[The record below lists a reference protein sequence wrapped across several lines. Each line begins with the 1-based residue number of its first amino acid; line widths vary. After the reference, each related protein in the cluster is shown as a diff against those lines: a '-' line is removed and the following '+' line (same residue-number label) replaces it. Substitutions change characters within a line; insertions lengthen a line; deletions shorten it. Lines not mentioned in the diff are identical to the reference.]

1 MREAP
6 VITKL
11 DVIHFEHTIRDVGR
25 DYNTFNMVYEAGG
38 RSIQPGAIL
47 RVHTDKGIIG
57 EYPGVIGP
65 ALAEIK
71 AIASY
76 LIGKEALARE
86 PIYNDLKRGSRHW
99 AMLGMGVVDIC
110 LWDIAGKFYDE
121 PLYRLLGGEK
131 RPLKAYASTLHG
143 DENGGLTTP
152 QDFEDFASQCL
163 EMGYK
168 AFKVHG
174 WGLARDNIDREV
186 ANVLNLGEKFA
197 GKLDLLI
204 DPACEIRNFGD
215 ALKLGRACDEA
226 NFFWWE
232 DPFQDNGVS
241 QFAHR
246 KLRQM
251 VKTPILQT
259 EHIRLLEQHV
269 DFIVADATDYVRCGA
284 HEDGGIT
291 GAMKIAHATEGFGLD
306 VELHGPGP
314 VHRHIMSAIR
324 NTNFF
329 ELGLVHP
336 NVKSTKAPVYIN
348 YNDDLDGIDSDGN
361 VYAPDGPGIGVDLD
375 WDWINAHKIGEE
387 IIAGQSTI

>member
-1 MREAP
+1 MKSAP
-6 VITKL
+6 IITK
-11 DVIHFEHTIRDVGR
+11 VEAIHYSHTVKDLGT
-25 DYNTFNMVYEAGG
+25 DYNTFNKVFEPGG
-38 RSIQPGAIL
+38 NHTLNGSIL
-47 RVHTDKGIIG
+47 RIHTDKGIIG
-57 EYPGVIGP
+57 EYPGVTGP
-65 ALAEIK
+65 ALAEIN
-71 AIASY
+71 AISPY
-76 LIGKEALARE
+76 LIGKEALSRE
-86 PIYNDLKRGSRHW
+86 TIYNDLKRGSRHW
-99 AMLGMGVVDIC
+99 AKLGLGVIDIC

-121 PLYRLLGGEK
+121 PLFRLLGGER

-152 QDFEDFASQCL
+152 TDFEDFASQCMS
-163 EMGYK
+163 MGYK

-174 WGLARDNIDREV
+174 WGLARDYLDREIE
-186 ANVLNLGEKFA
+186 NVLNLGDKFS

-204 DPACEIRNFGD
+204 DPACELKNFGD
-215 ALKLGRACDEA
+215 TLKLGRACDEA
-226 NFFWWE
+226 NFFWLE

-251 VKTPILQT
+251 IKTPILQT
-259 EHIRLLEQHV
+259 EHIRLLEEHV

-314 VHRHIMSAIR
+314 VHRHVMSAIR
-324 NTNFF
+324 NTNFY

-336 NVKSTKAPVYIN
+336 KLETTNAPTYED
-348 YNDDLDGIDSDGN
+348 YNDDLTAIDSDGN
-361 VYAPDGPGIGVDLD
+361 VFAPEGPGIGVNIN
-375 WDWINAHKIGEE
+375 WDWVKANGAVTEV
-387 IIAGQSTI
+387 IAE